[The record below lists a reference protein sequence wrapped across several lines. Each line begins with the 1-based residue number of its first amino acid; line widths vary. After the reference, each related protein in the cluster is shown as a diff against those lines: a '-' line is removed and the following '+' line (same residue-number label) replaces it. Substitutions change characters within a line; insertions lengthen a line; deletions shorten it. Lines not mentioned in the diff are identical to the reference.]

1 MLPTVVQLN
10 AMVLR
15 PFRVRV
21 DIGLIVLLLALLSVA
36 AGAWHLVLDRVE
48 L

>member
-1 MLPTVVQLN
+1 MLPTLAQLN

-15 PFRVRV
+15 PFRVQV
-21 DIGLIVLLLALLSVA
+21 DVGLVVLLLALLFVA
-36 AGAWHLVLDRVE
+36 AGAWHQVLDRVE